1 MKDDEKNRI
10 VEAIQKKYGEEYR
23 NFKWISDKEAEAAE
37 AERSA
42 VFGAV
47 KDSLSFGYNGTKPY
61 YMDISPGCRHCGEGT
76 WSCLFINGKCNGHCF
91 FCPSEQTE
99 FGEPV
104 TNALQF
110 TSPHDYLDYL
120 SAFGIKGVS
129 ISGGEPL
136 LTIDRSTRFLSAVQ
150 RRFEDKIHKWLYTN
164 GILLTEENL
173 KKLKDAG
180 LNEIRLNL
188 FAQNY
193 NLEKVMLASRYIPTV
208 TVEIPAVPE
217 DHDLLCSLLPQLL
230 ESGVK
235 FLNLHQLRC
244 TSYNYKKFIERGY
257 TFLHGQD
264 ATVLESELAALKT
277 IKFAVESDIRL
288 PINYCSFVYRN
299 NFQRIRSRQRSAPCL
314 LKPHEEITGAGF
326 IRSLSVKLTK
336 EEVGRITSRMK
347 EDGEPESSV
356 YYEPKSMKFSFTG
369 SVLKYLDKQLSGTL
383 SYFDSTL
390 SSSASYR
397 NVFKE
402 VRLNGRKK
410 ITAERWRALPD
421 VEITGEEIQIFK
433 DRYLKES
440 PSERSIP
447 DSDKWSKINSMEAP
461 HKGLQSYW

>member
-1 MKDDEKNRI
+1 MKEDEKQRI
-10 VEAIQKKYGEEYR
+10 VEAIQKKYGADYR
-23 NFKWISDKEAEAAE
+23 NFKWISDGEVSAAE

-42 VFGAV
+42 ILDSV
-47 KDSLSFGYNGTKPY
+47 KASLFFGYNGTKPY
-61 YMDISPGCRHCGEGT
+61 YMDISPGCKHCGGGT
-76 WSCLFINGKCNGHCF
+76 WSCLFINGKCNGRCF

-99 FGEPV
+99 IGEPV

-120 SAFGIKGVS
+120 STFGIKGVS

-136 LTIDRSTRFLSAVQ
+136 LTLDRSLKFLSAVQ
-150 RRFEDKIHKWLYTN
+150 NRFGNEIHKWLYTN
-164 GILLTEENL
+164 GILITEEGL
-173 KKLKDAG
+173 KKLRDSG

-193 NLEKVMLASRYIPTV
+193 NLDKVRLAAQYIPTV

-217 DHDLLCSLLPQLL
+217 DHDKLCSLLPQLV
-230 ESGVK
+230 ESGVR

-244 TSYNYKKFIERGY
+244 TSYNYKKFIARGY

-277 IKFAVESDIRL
+277 IRFAVESKITL

-299 NFQRIRSRQRSAPCL
+299 NFQRIRARQRSAPCL
-314 LKPHEEITGAGF
+314 LRPYEEITDTGM
-326 IRSLSVKLTK
+326 IRCLSVKLSG
-336 EEVGRITSRMK
+336 EEVDRIILRMK
-347 EDGEPESSV
+347 ENGEDESSV

-369 SVLKYLDKQLSGTL
+369 SVLKYLDKQLPGTL

-410 ITAERWRALPD
+410 ITAERWRAIPD
-421 VEITGEEIQIFK
+421 IELEGEEFLIFK
-433 DRYLKES
+433 DRYIDNSCLS
-440 PSERSIP
+440 RSVP
-447 DSDKWSKINSMEAP
+447 DSDKWAIINSMESP
-461 HKGLQSYW
+461 HEGLQSYW